1 MAKVH
6 AHHHHPSP
14 NTFTTATLNVKSNPE
29 MSQKKVNHDV
39 RKASHTADL
48 IGWNEISPKRYFA
61 AIKALGPKWGH
72 YMPHDGHLRI
82 PNPISWKKS
91 VWKEESSGFVKTHG
105 GKAKVSPNRYITWVK
120 LKNRA
125 TGKEVV
131 RMNTHLVS
139 GAWSHHDGTTA
150 WRRKMWN
157 THMRKLD
164 HLVKHFE
171 KQGLDVV
178 VGGDFNRDSYH
189 VLGKD
194 VAYDNKLNVGT
205 HGHSTYD
212 YLMHARSNDLHL
224 MGAHVNRGFAS
235 DHDEVV
241 ATYSLSGHAKP
252 KAHAAPKHAAAHP
265 AVKPS
270 HPAHAATANPVQAA
284 SSSDSVTQSFTTFF
298 TQLFQTLFG
307 LEG

>member
-1 MAKVH
+1 MVSMTAKIGH
-6 AHHHHPSP
+6 HRHHHNP

-29 MSQKKVNHDV
+29 MSQKKVVHDV

-48 IGWNEISPKRYFA
+48 IGWNEISPKRYFS
-61 AIKALGPKWGH
+61 AIKALGPSWGH
-72 YMPHDGHLRI
+72 YMPHDGGLRI

-91 VWKEESSGFVKTHG
+91 VWKKEASGFVKTHN

-125 TGKEVV
+125 TGKEIV

-139 GAWSHHDGTTA
+139 GAWGEHKATTA

-157 THMRKLD
+157 THMEKLD

-171 KQGLDVV
+171 KKGLDVV

-205 HGHSTYD
+205 HGRSTYD
-212 YLMHARSNDLHL
+212 YLMHTRSKDLHKV
-224 MGAHVNRGFAS
+224 GAHVIHGFAS

-241 ATYSLSGHAKP
+241 ARYSLSGGGKTKHPAPAHHANATHP
-252 KAHAAPKHAAAHP
+252 AAAPHP
-265 AVKPS
+265 AGGAGGS
-270 HPAHAATANPVQAA
+270 GAGSNDSYAQALT
-284 SSSDSVTQSFTTFF
+284 DFL
-298 TQLFQTLFG
+298 TQLFQSLFG
-307 LEG
+307 Q